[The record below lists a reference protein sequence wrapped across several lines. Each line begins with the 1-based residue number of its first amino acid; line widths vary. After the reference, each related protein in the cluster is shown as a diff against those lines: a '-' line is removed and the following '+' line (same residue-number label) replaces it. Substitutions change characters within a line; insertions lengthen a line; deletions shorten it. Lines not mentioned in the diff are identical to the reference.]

1 MNAKS
6 IVSILIAT
14 SVSAVAGCGSD
25 RWSLKELSPFK
36 KEEAQLEPGTG
47 KKPSG
52 AVKAESI
59 FVCAGDVDV
68 AYKKMGEVSL
78 AEFGFSGADVLAS
91 KIREKAR
98 DGGADA
104 VINVQYDT
112 GASKTWNS
120 YGETGGTD
128 YGIKHTTW
136 CKGMAV
142 EFVEAHNALGLLV
155 CSVTRENRDWF
166 SLKKSQNGV
175 FVVSVLPGSAADTA
189 GIKVEDLITEWG
201 TEKIEN
207 KVYFRRKAESD
218 ATKEVKLTLVRAKD
232 IKTVTVLVPKSE
244 VARAAAPAPVV
255 TPQPSMPPPPTP
267 APQPQPKPIEYEKPV
282 TSQAKT
288 PTPSP
293 ASPKTAEVYN
303 EIGDL
308 YLRKG
313 MYDEALAEYKNAISV
328 EPDCAISHFNLSIVY
343 EKKGMQTEA
352 DEEYAT
358 YKRLKP
364 KKQ

>member
-1 MNAKS
+1 MNTKT
-6 IVSILIAT
+6 IVSILVA
-14 SVSAVAGCGSD
+14 SLVPAVAGCSSD

-36 KEEAQLEPGTG
+36 KEEAQLESRSG
-47 KKPSG
+47 KRSSDT
-52 AVKAESI
+52 VQAESI
-59 FVCAGDVDV
+59 FVCAGDIDV
-68 AYKKMGEVSL
+68 AYKKMGEVNI
-78 AEFGFSGADVLAS
+78 AEFGFSGADVLAA

-98 DGGADA
+98 DGDADA

-112 GASKTWNS
+112 GASKTWNG

-128 YGIKHTTW
+128 YGVKHTTW

-175 FVVSVLPGSAADTA
+175 FVVSVLPGSAAETA
-189 GIKVEDLITEWG
+189 GLKVEDLITEWN

-207 KVYFRRKAESD
+207 KVYFRRKAETDS
-218 ATKEVKLTLVRAKD
+218 TKEVKLTLVRAKD
-232 IKTVTVLVPKSE
+232 IKTVTVLMPKHE
-244 VARAAAPAPVV
+244 VVKVEAPAEKSP
-255 TPQPSMPPPPTP
+255 PQPPSPQQPPTPPPP
-267 APQPQPKPIEYEKPV
+267 KPTEYEMPV

-288 PTPSP
+288 ATPSQ
-293 ASPKTAEVYN
+293 ATPKTAGVYN

-328 EPDCAISHFNLSIVY
+328 DPDCAISHFNLSIVY
-343 EKKGMQTEA
+343 EKKGMQAEA

-358 YKRLKP
+358 YKRLKQ

>member
-1 MNAKS
+1 MNTKT
-6 IVSILIAT
+6 IVSILIAA

-36 KEEAQLEPGTG
+36 KEEAQLEPRSG
-47 KKPSG
+47 KRSSDT
-52 AVKAESI
+52 VKAESI
-59 FVCAGDVDV
+59 FVCAGDIDV
-68 AYKKMGEVSL
+68 AYKKMGEVSI
-78 AEFGFSGADVLAS
+78 AEYGFSGADVLAA
-91 KIREKAR
+91 KIRVQAR

-112 GASKTWNS
+112 GASKTWNG
-120 YGETGGTD
+120 YGELGGTD
-128 YGIKHTTW
+128 CGIKHTTW
-136 CKGMAV
+136 CKGMAI
-142 EFVEAHNALGLLV
+142 EFLEAHNALGLIV
-155 CSVTRENRDWF
+155 CNVTRESRDWF

-189 GIKVEDLITEWG
+189 GIKVEDLITEWN

-207 KVYFRRKAESD
+207 KVYFRRKAETD
-218 ATKEVKLTLVRAKD
+218 TIKEVKLALVRAKD
-232 IKTVTVLVPKSE
+232 IKTVTVHIPNAE
-244 VARAAAPAPVV
+244 VAQVEAPAKK
-255 TPQPSMPPPPTP
+255 SPPPPMTAKP
-267 APQPQPKPIEYEKPV
+267 VSQPPQPKPTAYEKPV
-282 TSQAKT
+282 TPQAKT
-288 PTPSP
+288 STPSQ

-328 EPDCAISHFNLSIVY
+328 DTDCAISHFNLSIVY
-343 EKKGMQTEA
+343 EKKGMQAEA
-352 DEEYAT
+352 NEEYAT
-358 YKRLKP
+358 YKRLKQ